1 MRTNR
6 FSSVTGVQF
15 IEARGITAAKFL
27 PLFFYDVEKGLIRAF
42 SRLYAVDA
50 SLGRLTLYGRL

>member
-1 MRTNR
+1 VKTNR

-27 PLFFYDVEKGLIRAF
+27 PLFFYDVEKGLIWAF
-42 SRLYAVDA
+42 PAYLLLMPRWGD
-50 SLGRLTLYGRL
+50 